1 MYTAKIIIIIRIVE
15 RITWNTIIF
24 MYIEHNT
31 LFTRIIYLTVLPNT
45 SAFQLNS
52 ANITI
57 TFTLPF
63 A

>member
-1 MYTAKIIIIIRIVE
+1 
-15 RITWNTIIF
+15 